1 MSTQPSLQRFM
12 VATDLSLH
20 ADFAVKRALQLA
32 TAHEAE
38 VDLVHIIEEGLP
50 LEAQNELMATSE
62 KNVQEQLS
70 KFQVPDNIKVTIDIV
85 AGRTELDIVEHAAR
99 SGADCILLGFLDR
112 VLEENRVI
120 EGTLAETI
128 IRSSKIPV
136 LLVKNDPDGPY
147 RTAVVGVD
155 LTPLSAPAIRAAT
168 LIAPEVALHF
178 VHSYGDEGEASDE
191 KLEAAKTEELKAFIA
206 GVQHLL
212 PETAVGKSLP
222 VTGISIAAKQG
233 RPLDVLKKEL
243 KATQANLMVLG
254 THGRTGWARTIMGS
268 VTTDV
273 IDECLCDVLVVCP
286 E

>member
-1 MSTQPSLQRFM
+1 MSTHPSLQRLM

-20 ADFAVKRALQLA
+20 ADFAVRRALQLA

-50 LEAQNELMATSE
+50 AEAQNELMAASE
-62 KNVQEQLS
+62 KRVQEQLA

-85 AGRTELDIVEHAAR
+85 AGRPELDIVEQAAR

-128 IRSSKIPV
+128 IRGSKMPV
-136 LLVKNDPDGPY
+136 LLVKNDPGGPY

-155 LTPLSAPAIRAAT
+155 LTPLSAPAIRMAT
-168 LIAPEVALHF
+168 LIAPEAALHF
-178 VHSYGDEGEASDE
+178 VHSYGDEEEAPDE

-206 GVQHLL
+206 GARHLL

-222 VTGISIAAKQG
+222 VTSVSFAAKHG
-233 RPLDVLKKEL
+233 RPLYVLKNEL
-243 KATQANLMVLG
+243 EATQAELVVLG
-254 THGRTGWARTIMGS
+254 THGRTGWARTTMGS

-273 IDECLCDVLVVCP
+273 IDECRCDVLVVCP

>member
-1 MSTQPSLQRFM
+1 MSTHPSLQRLM

-20 ADFAVKRALQLA
+20 ADFAVRRALQLA

-50 LEAQNELMATSE
+50 AEAQNELMAASE
-62 KNVQEQLS
+62 KRVQEQLA

-128 IRSSKIPV
+128 IRTSKMPV
-136 LLVKNDPDGPY
+136 LLVKNDPGGPY
-147 RTAVVGVD
+147 RTAVIGVD

-168 LIAPEVALHF
+168 LIAPEAALHF
-178 VHSYGDEGEASDE
+178 VHSYGDEEVAPDE

-206 GVQHLL
+206 GAQHLR
-212 PETAVGKSLP
+212 PETAIGKGSP
-222 VTGISIAAKQG
+222 VTGVSFAAKQG

-243 KATQANLMVLG
+243 EATLAELVVLG

-273 IDECLCDVLVVCP
+273 INECRCDVLVVCLG
-286 E
+286 